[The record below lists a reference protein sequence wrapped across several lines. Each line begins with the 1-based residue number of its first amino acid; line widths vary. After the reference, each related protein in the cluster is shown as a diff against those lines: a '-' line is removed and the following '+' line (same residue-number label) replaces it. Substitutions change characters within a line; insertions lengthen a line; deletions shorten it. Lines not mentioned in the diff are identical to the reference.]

1 MTPVLRWATLV
12 ALTVHGLWVMPGR
25 AYLIS
30 DTQIYSPMLDRLVDP
45 SLYTR
50 ELVAQKQH
58 LSLTVWDEAVLTV
71 RRVTGIPHEHV
82 LDGFQAISRL
92 IGLYGLFLIG
102 TGLGLR
108 EAAALLIPAIVGL
121 GASVYGPAILIV
133 ELEAVPRGIAAMLSL
148 LALGW
153 AMHGNNRGAALAAGV
168 GFLFHAP
175 AVFPFLTA
183 FTIFQLWRRDFR
195 PLAWV
200 SVFVA
205 LTAIFAW
212 LQPGVI
218 EKQSF
223 FTIVD
228 PPWEELLRMRAS
240 YNWLSM
246 WKPWA
251 FWNFLANGAVAG
263 LALWRIWKHLGVRAR
278 FYAAALPLIGL
289 LSLPLAWFVMERLKW
304 ALMAQV
310 QPARS
315 VLFTLVFA
323 LVLSIAAALYAV
335 RDRKWVEAALW
346 FGPSIFTAIHTYLWE
361 QYTFPVRDLQ
371 MTVFVIAVA
380 MVAGWFAHRS
390 AQITVVSAALV
401 VAVAMLVGWL
411 WRDVLDKSNFAQ
423 MENPELRAAS
433 QWAKENSPK
442 DAMFL
447 LPELVRS
454 SESGVFRV
462 RAQRALYVDL
472 KIGGQVNYSR
482 DLAFEWSRRMKL
494 ADDKKR
500 PLQSWKSEGVDYVVL
515 KAATSFPA
523 GQEVYRNTRYAIYN
537 LSR

>member
-1 MTPVLRWATLV
+1 
-12 ALTVHGLWVMPGR
+12 
-25 AYLIS
+25 
-30 DTQIYSPMLDRLVDP
+30 MLDRLAEP
-45 SLYTR
+45 SLYNR
-50 ELVAQKQH
+50 ELVAQRQH
-58 LSLTVWDEAVLTV
+58 LSLTLWDEAALTV
-71 RRVTGIPHEHV
+71 RQVTGIPHEHV

-102 TGLGLR
+102 MGLGLS
-108 EAAALLIPAIVGL
+108 EAAALSIPAIVGL
-121 GASVYGPAILIV
+121 GASVFGPAVLTF
-133 ELEAVPRGIAAMLSL
+133 EYEAVPRGIAVMLSL
-148 LALGW
+148 LAIGW
-153 AMHGNNRGAALAAGV
+153 AMHGRNRDAAIAAGV

-175 AVFPFLTA
+175 AVVPFLFA
-183 FTIFQLWRRDFR
+183 FTIFQVWRRDFR

-200 SVFVA
+200 AAFVA
-205 LTAIFAW
+205 ILAMFAW
-212 LQPGVI
+212 LQPGVV
-218 EKQSF
+218 EKQAF

-228 PPWEELLRMRAS
+228 PAWEELQRMRAP

-263 LALWRIWKHLGVRAR
+263 LALWRLWKHLGVRAR

-315 VLFTLVFA
+315 VLFTLVLA

-335 RDRKWVEAALW
+335 RDGKWVEAVLW
-346 FGPSIFTAIHTYLWE
+346 FVPGIFTALHSYLWE
-361 QYTFPVRDLQ
+361 QFVFPLRDLQ
-371 MTVFVIAVA
+371 MTAVVIAGA
-380 MVAGWFAHRS
+380 MFAGWIARRS
-390 AQITVVSAALV
+390 AQVSLASAALV
-401 VAVAMLVGWL
+401 VMVALLGGWL
-411 WRDVLDKSNFAQ
+411 WKDVLKKSNFASP
-423 MENPELRAAS
+423 ENPDLTAAS
-433 QWAKENSPK
+433 QWARQNSPK

-462 RAQRALYVDL
+462 RAQRALYVDW
-472 KIGGQVNYSR
+472 KIGGPVNYSR
-482 DLAFEWSRRMKL
+482 DLSFEWWRRMKL
-494 ADDKKR
+494 ADDKAR
-500 PLQSWKSEGVDYVVL
+500 PFEFWKSQGVDFVVL

-523 GQEVYRNTRYAIYN
+523 GQEGYRNPRYAIYS